1 MNSTDKPLKNPYFSH
16 KCAALSRKNAGERVK
31 VAGWVYT
38 QRDHG
43 SMTFIDLIDN
53 TGIVQCIAYAK
64 DEQLYEKCVSL
75 SPESVIIIEGYVE
88 ERPEEKENQDI
99 ESGEIEI
106 IIAHLEILSEA
117 ERLPFR
123 MGQEDISENLKLKYR
138 YLYLRNHE
146 AQEMLRLRH
155 EIIKTLRQ
163 EMEQLGFI
171 EVQTPL
177 LTSSTPEGARDF
189 LVASRLHR
197 GKFYALPQAPQQF
210 KQLLMVGRLEKYY
223 QIAPCFRDED
233 ARADRTPGSF
243 YQLDLEIAFGTQEEV
258 FQTMEK
264 VMYNT
269 FRAFAGPLDVSNPP
283 FKRLTYAQSMSWY
296 ATDKPDL
303 RNPLKFTD
311 ITHLLEENTPNIFK
325 KIIDNQGMI
334 WLLPVQNLETMPR
347 SFFDKMNDFAQSI
360 NSQGLGY
367 FFMSEDGSWK
377 GSLAKLMPN
386 SVKELGSGGF
396 VIGHEDKEEFYRI
409 ASAIRLK
416 LGEELEL
423 MKEDAYKFCWI
434 VDFPMYELNAGQ
446 WDFFHNPF
454 SMPQGEMEAL
464 NTKSPSDILA
474 WQYDLVCNGYE
485 LASGAVR
492 NYRPEIMYR
501 AFEIA
506 GYTKEHVD
514 NKFGAMINAFRFG
527 APPHAGIAPGVDRIV
542 MLLSRAENLRQIIA
556 FPPNQQGV
564 DLMMNAPSVPSE
576 AQLKELGIKIIE
588 EQ

>member
-1 MNSTDKPLKNPYFSH
+1 MNSEKSVKNPYFTH
-16 KCAALSRKNAGERVK
+16 KCAHLSRKNAGEKVK

-43 SMTFIDLIDN
+43 SMVFIDLIDN

-64 DEQLYEKCVSL
+64 DKELYEKCVSL
-75 SPESVIIIEGYVE
+75 SPESVIIIQGFVE
-88 ERPEEKENQDI
+88 ERPEDKDNPDI
-99 ESGEIEI
+99 ESGDVELMILDVEV
-106 IIAHLEILSEA
+106 LSEA
-117 ERLPFR
+117 SRLPFR
-123 MGQEDISENLKLKYR
+123 MGQEDIPETLKLKYR
-138 YLYLRNHE
+138 YLYLRNQE
-146 AQEMLRLRH
+146 AQDMLKLRH
-155 EIIKTLRQ
+155 DIIRTLRR
-163 EMEQLGFI
+163 EMEELGFI

-243 YQLDLEIAFGTQEEV
+243 YQLDVEMAFGTQEEV
-258 FQTMEK
+258 FDVMEK

-269 FRAFAGPLDVSNPP
+269 FRPFAGPLDVSKPP
-283 FKRLTYAQSMSWY
+283 FRRLTYAQAMSLY
-296 ATDKPDL
+296 ASDKPDL
-303 RNPLKFTD
+303 RNPLKFVD
-311 ITHLLEENTPNIFK
+311 ITPLLQKNPPNVFKQIVENE
-325 KIIDNQGMI
+325 GMI
-334 WLLPVQNLETMPR
+334 WLLPAPKLETLPR
-347 SFFDKMNDFAQSI
+347 SFFDKMNDFARSL
-360 NSQGLGY
+360 NSEGLGY
-367 FFMSEDGSWK
+367 FFLGEDGTWK
-377 GSLAKLMPN
+377 GSLAKLMPDE
-386 SVKELGSGGF
+386 VKALGSGGF
-396 VIGHEDKEEFYRI
+396 VIGHQDKEEFYRI
-409 ASAIRLK
+409 ASAVRVK

-423 MKEDAYKFCWI
+423 TKEESYQFCWI
-434 VDFPMYELNAGQ
+434 VDFPMYELNMGQ

-454 SMPQGEMEAL
+454 SMPQGGMEAL
-464 NTKSPSDILA
+464 NTKSPADILA

-492 NYRPEIMYR
+492 NYKPEIMYR

-514 NKFGAMINAFRFG
+514 NKFGAMISAFRYG

-542 MLLSRAENLRQIIA
+542 MLLSQAENLRQIIA

-564 DLMMNAPSVPSE
+564 DLMMNAPSVVSE
-576 AQLKELGIKIIE
+576 VQLKELGIKIIAE
-588 EQ
+588 E

>member
-64 DEQLYEKCVSL
+64 DEQLYEKCASL
-75 SPESVIIIEGYVE
+75 SPESVVIIEGYAE
-88 ERPEEKENQDI
+88 ERPEEKENPDI

-106 IIAHLEILSEA
+106 MITSLEVLSEA

-138 YLYLRNHE
+138 YLYLRNNE

-269 FRAFAGPLDVSNPP
+269 FRVFAGPLDVSNAP
-283 FKRLTYAQSMSWY
+283 FERLTYAQAMSWY

-303 RNPLKFTD
+303 RNPLKFTN
-311 ITHLLEENTPNIFK
+311 ITRLLEENTPNIFK
-325 KIIDNQGMI
+325 KIIENQGMI
-334 WLLPVQNLETMPR
+334 WLLPVKNLETLPR

-386 SVKELGSGGF
+386 SVKELGAGGF

-416 LGEELEL
+416 LGEELEIV
-423 MKEDAYKFCWI
+423 KEDAYKFCWI

-464 NTKSPSDILA
+464 NTKSPADILA

-588 EQ
+588 EE

>member
-64 DEQLYEKCVSL
+64 DEQLYEKCASL
-75 SPESVIIIEGYVE
+75 SPESVVIIEGYAE
-88 ERPEEKENQDI
+88 ERPEEKENPDI

-106 IIAHLEILSEA
+106 MITSLEVLSEA

-138 YLYLRNHE
+138 YLYLRNNE

-163 EMEQLGFI
+163 EMDQLGFI

-269 FRAFAGPLDVSNPP
+269 FRVFAGPLDVSNAP
-283 FKRLTYAQSMSWY
+283 FERLTYAQAMSWY

-303 RNPLKFTD
+303 RNPLKFTN
-311 ITHLLEENTPNIFK
+311 ITRLLEENTPNIFK
-325 KIIDNQGMI
+325 KIIENQGMI
-334 WLLPVQNLETMPR
+334 WLLPVKNLETLPR

-386 SVKELGSGGF
+386 SVKELGAGGF

-416 LGEELEL
+416 LGEELEIV
-423 MKEDAYKFCWI
+423 KEDAYKFCWI

-464 NTKSPSDILA
+464 NTKSPADILA

-588 EQ
+588 EE